1 MLKEIVQ
8 KNKRRIKTLEGQRI
22 EEVLNDISRR
32 MVSNLVRELLT
43 PVTLDHNVQIKKI
56 ASQFVKMQS
65 IVSEHSNFIVSVKEQ
80 LDEL

>member
-8 KNKRRIKTLEGQRI
+8 KNKRRIKNLEGQRI

-32 MVSNLVRELLT
+32 MVTNLVRELLT

-56 ASQFVKMQS
+56 ASQFVKM
-65 IVSEHSNFIVSVKEQ
+65 
-80 LDEL
+80 

>member
-56 ASQFVKMQS
+56 ASQFVKM
-65 IVSEHSNFIVSVKEQ
+65 
-80 LDEL
+80 